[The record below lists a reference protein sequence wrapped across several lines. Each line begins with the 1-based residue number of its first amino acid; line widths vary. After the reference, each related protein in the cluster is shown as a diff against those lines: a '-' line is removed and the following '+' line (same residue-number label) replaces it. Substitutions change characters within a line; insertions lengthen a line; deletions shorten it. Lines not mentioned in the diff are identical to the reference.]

1 MAKTNNLQFN
11 KSPKLAYTGF
21 LFQTFL
27 KRPFGYII
35 GLLYVLYLAVILL
48 IVPAAVKQ
56 HPLFIWNISA
66 FNMPIFN
73 LFFIAAA
80 TSSAAV
86 AIFRVGREDGTDLAL
101 SAKPLTKGDTVAIKT
116 IVYISIMLIFG
127 LIALLSISLIR
138 PVFGEYDILTNPTGI
153 TMSEYKGLI
162 LSVTIGNLVNMFV
175 FGAISIF
182 ICMVGGQVITMIGTI
197 AFAFVLCMMNFIYPR
212 VVTSASDY
220 IEKNCNSQL
229 LSFNANTIE
238 QYNHPDEAGTKPY
251 AYTAIQC
258 FADDGEELSFD
269 TKEYWDIA
277 RSKTGTSVINYVDLG
292 KQLSC
297 LYSSFGLEGL
307 KLEDAKQL
315 FIDCSP
321 EYNYNVLA
329 NTSPRDPLNI
339 AAGNCPIC
347 VYDIYAKQGK
357 VFPLVRMVGTD
368 VAILDTTNWYIQSK
382 YRQVDFDSIGVL
394 SKTADTYY
402 HPTDEGDRELFE
414 NKTWFKINEL
424 IYTDAQKTVADT
436 LWEEFWIKPYDN
448 DAFSNEIVRIFK
460 NDTRAKI
467 LFDGESFESISRL
480 EQFKAVNKL
489 HLYWAI
495 KAQAQ
500 QRNFI
505 LTKAGKDPND
515 GIITSEDVLKWYEED
530 VTTQPTLYEQNRN
543 LIRVINYGFSV
554 GDPATSGQR
563 YFSKLVTSY
572 MEYAETY
579 TNLYQYEV
587 TSFYFLPTLI
597 SIWSII
603 SVILLASS
611 IVVYKKTDFK

>member
-35 GLLYVLYLAVILL
+35 GVLYVVYLAVILL

-86 AIFRVGREDGTDLAL
+86 AIFRIGREDGTDLAL
-101 SAKPLTKGDTVAIKT
+101 SAKPLTKGNTVAIKT
-116 IVYISIMLIFG
+116 IVYITVMLVFC
-127 LIALLSISLIR
+127 LIALFSVVLIL
-138 PVFGEYDILTNPTGI
+138 PVFGNYDILLNPTGI
-153 TMSEYKGLI
+153 SMSQYKGVI
-162 LSVTIGNLVNMFV
+162 LSVTIGNIVNMFV

-238 QYNHPDEAGTKPY
+238 QYNHPDEIGTKPY
-251 AYTAIQC
+251 EYTAIQC
-258 FADDGEELSFD
+258 YADGSEEITFD

-277 RSKTGTSVINYVDLG
+277 RSKTGTGVINYVDLG
-292 KQLSC
+292 KQLSS

-321 EYNYNVLA
+321 EYNYNVIA
-329 NTSPRDPLNI
+329 NTSPRDPSNI
-339 AAGNCPIC
+339 SAGNCPIC
-347 VYDIYAKQGK
+347 IYDIYAKQGK

-368 VAILDTTNWYIQSK
+368 VAILDTDNWYIQSK

-394 SKTADTYY
+394 SKSPSTYY
-402 HPTDEGDRELFE
+402 HPTDEEDRKLFE

-424 IYTDAQKTVADT
+424 IYTDEQKAAADA
-436 LWEEFWIKPYDN
+436 LWEEFWVGTYT
-448 DAFSNEIVRIFK
+448 DAEFSQQIVGILK
-460 NDTRAKI
+460 TDQRAKI
-467 LFDGESFESISRL
+467 LFDGETFESLSEL
-480 EQFKAVNKL
+480 NKFKAVNKL

-495 KAQAQ
+495 KAQTQ
-500 QRNFI
+500 QRKFI
-505 LTKAGKDPND
+505 LTKAGKDPED
-515 GIITSEDVLKWYEED
+515 GIVTSEDVLKWYEED
-530 VTTQPTLYEQNRN
+530 VASDPTLLEQNKN
-543 LIRVINYGFSV
+543 LIRVINDGFSV
-554 GDPATSGQR
+554 GVTTPNEN
-563 YFSKLVTSY
+563 YYSKLVTSY

-579 TNLYQYEV
+579 TNLYQYQV
-587 TSFYFLPTLI
+587 TSFYSLPTLI

-603 SVILLASS
+603 SVILLSSS
-611 IVVYKKTDFK
+611 IVVYKRTDFK